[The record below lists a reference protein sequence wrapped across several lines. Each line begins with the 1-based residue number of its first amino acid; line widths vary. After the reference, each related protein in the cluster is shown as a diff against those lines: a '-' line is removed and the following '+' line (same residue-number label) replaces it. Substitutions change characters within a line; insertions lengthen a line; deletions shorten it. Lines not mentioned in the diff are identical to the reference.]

1 MADLRETFKQYKDC
15 TTALYGLGVET
26 EKALRELDG
35 EFHIAG
41 LLDSFREEGICYG
54 KQIISLTQC
63 IRLQVKLIIVVARP
77 GSCRA
82 IAKRIGKFC
91 MENQIALIDVRGKN
105 LGAQN
110 REVYDFAGVDGV
122 TKAQIRA
129 LIADNDVVSFDLFD
143 TLVMRRALFDTDVIE
158 LTDRRLKEK
167 GIGIEDF
174 CSKRQQAEKELS
186 KDTAP
191 TLEEIYRFVLDKAAG
206 ADIAADGDKTE
217 GADTR
222 ADGNKTAT
230 AGLTA
235 RELADLEWTVD
246 CGLLVPRKEMC
257 ALLSE
262 IVSSGKKVYIVSDT
276 YYSRRQLEK
285 MLDKCGVR
293 GYTDILDS
301 SEYKT
306 GKRQNLFEVLK
317 GITGEQRCLH
327 IGDDMEADIEAAKRH
342 GFDACQVYSGLDLL
356 EKTGYLGM
364 WEHTESL
371 SSRIKI
377 GLFTAG
383 MFNSPFMFE
392 RQDRKLCVRESYD
405 MGYLF
410 MAPMIADFVVWFHH
424 KVQEEKLDNVWFGA
438 RDGYLI
444 KRLYDMLGGDAYSVY
459 FLTSRMAAIR
469 AGMEDE
475 KDIEYV
481 AEMKFSGTL
490 QQQLKERFGLSVEEK
505 DGTEKLPAGTVTE
518 EKSLMDYSRVIWEK
532 SREYK
537 RNYRRYLQTLPL
549 AEGDIAFFDFVA
561 KGTSQMY
568 IGRLVENHLKGLY
581 FLQLEKDN
589 MQDKNLDIT
598 AFYESREAAGSA
610 IYENYY
616 ILETVLTSKEP
627 SITGFDE
634 DGKAVFARET
644 RTERDIGCIK
654 RMQDGIT
661 DYFRSYIQICPA
673 SEITVD
679 KRLDEVFLELIH
691 KFKILD
697 KDFINLKV
705 EDPFFNRMTDMTDLI

>member
-1 MADLRETFKQYKDC
+1 MAGLGEIFRQYQNNSI
-15 TTALYGLGVET
+15 ALYGLGVET

-35 EFHIAG
+35 EFHIVG
-41 LLDSFREEGICYG
+41 LLDSFREDGTCYG
-54 KQIISLTQC
+54 KQIISLPQC

-91 MENQIALIDVRGKN
+91 MENQIALIDVRGKD

-110 REVYDFAGVDGV
+110 REAYDFAGVDGV
-122 TKAQIRA
+122 TKAQIRE
-129 LIADNDVVSFDLFD
+129 LIADNDAVSFDLFD

-158 LTDRRLKEK
+158 LTERRLKEK
-167 GIGIEDF
+167 GICIEDF

-186 KDTAP
+186 KDAAP
-191 TLEEIYRFVLDKAAG
+191 TLEEIYRFVLEKAQG
-206 ADIAADGDKTE
+206 VY
-217 GADTR
+217 
-222 ADGNKTAT
+222 NVTAK
-230 AGLTA
+230 
-235 RELADLEWTVD
+235 ELADFEWAVD
-246 CGLLVPRKEMC
+246 YELLVPRGEMTG
-257 ALLSE
+257 LLSE
-262 IVSSGKKVYIVSDT
+262 IISSGKKVYIVSDT

-293 GYTDILDS
+293 EYTDILDS

-306 GKRQNLFEVLK
+306 GKRQKLFEELR

-377 GLFTAG
+377 GLFAAR

-410 MAPMIADFVVWFHH
+410 MAPVIADFVVWFRH

-444 KRLYDMLGGDAYSVY
+444 KRLYDMPGGDAHSVY

-505 DGTEKLPAGTVTE
+505 DGAEKLSAGTVTE
-518 EKSLMDYSRVIWEK
+518 EKSLVDYSRVIWEK

-616 ILETVLTSKEP
+616 ILETVLTSEEP
-627 SITGFDE
+627 SVTGFDE

-673 SEITVD
+673 SEINVD
-679 KRLDEVFLELIH
+679 KRLDEIFLELIH

-697 KDFINLKV
+697 KDFLNLKV
-705 EDPFFNRMTDMTDLI
+705 EDPFFNRMTDITDLI